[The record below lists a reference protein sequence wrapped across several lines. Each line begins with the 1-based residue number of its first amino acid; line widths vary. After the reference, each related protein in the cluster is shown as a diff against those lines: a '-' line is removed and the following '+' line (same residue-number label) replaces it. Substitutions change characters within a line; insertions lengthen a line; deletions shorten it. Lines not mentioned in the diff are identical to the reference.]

1 MLDVRERLGGSAG
14 EDGSSHFNLIFLP
27 LGFLGYDVFE
37 GGEPLPLLSDG
48 NESNPNWAISSLF
61 KGDEFISYIPS
72 YIL

>member
-1 MLDVRERLGGSAG
+1 MLDLRERLGGSAG

-48 NESNPNWAISSLF
+48 NES
-61 KGDEFISYIPS
+61 
-72 YIL
+72 ILIGQYPHCSKVTNL